1 MSQLRDRIVA
11 AQEELARQAPAPP
24 PVARR
29 SDPLASDPDATT
41 PGHEPPDAA
50 LTAAEQRDLDDP
62 MIPTPAPPPPAP
74 RSSLPAG
81 VHAEVHRRVV
91 RDLGPLLF
99 DDTVHDDELEVRLRA
114 TIAEAFEEAGIPLGG
129 GLYNQFASDIRDDV
143 VGYGPIDAVLRDD
156 SVTEVMVNGPD
167 IIFVERNG
175 KVEEIASGFVD
186 AAHVRRIIDKIVS
199 HVGRRIDE
207 SSPMVDARLPDGS
220 RVNAIIQPLAIDGP
234 FLTIRKFA
242 RDPFMAADLV
252 RFGTLDE
259 RSVRFLRACIEGR
272 LNIVV
277 SGGTGTGKTTLLN
290 VLSSFIP
297 NDERI
302 VTVEDAKEL
311 QLHQRHVLCM
321 ETRPPNVERVGEIT
335 IRDLVKNSLRMR
347 PDRIVVGECRGGEAL
362 DMLQAMNT
370 GHDGSMTT
378 VHSNSPRDALSRIET
393 LTLMAGFD
401 LPIRAIREQM
411 ASAVDLVVQ
420 LSRLRDG
427 SRRVTHITEV
437 DGMEGEKITMQ
448 DIFLFDYHAGLDDN
462 GRHQGVLEPTGV
474 RPGFA
479 EKLEDAGIPMGGDI
493 FEAAG
498 GRSLQE
504 RMEDLR

>member
-1 MSQLRDRIVA
+1 M
-11 AQEELARQAPAPP
+11 
-24 PVARR
+24 
-29 SDPLASDPDATT
+29 
-41 PGHEPPDAA
+41 
-50 LTAAEQRDLDDP
+50 
-62 MIPTPAPPPPAP
+62 
-74 RSSLPAG
+74 
-81 VHAEVHRRVV
+81 
-91 RDLGPLLF
+91 LF
-99 DDTVHDDELEVRLRA
+99 DDTVHDAELEQRLRE
-114 TIAEAFEEAGIPLGG
+114 TIAAAFEDAGIPAGG
-129 GLYNQFASDIRDDV
+129 ELYEQFATDIRNDV
-143 VGYGPIDAVLRDD
+143 VGYGPIEQYLNDD

-167 IIFVERNG
+167 IVFVEREG
-175 KVEEIASGFVD
+175 KVVEVASGFVD
-186 AAHVRRIIDKIVS
+186 AGHVRRVIDKIVS
-199 HVGRRIDE
+199 NVGRRIDE

-220 RVNAIIQPLAIDGP
+220 RVNAIIPPLAIDGP

-242 RDPFMAADLV
+242 REPFMAVDLV

-311 QLHQRHVLCM
+311 QLNQRHVLCM
-321 ETRPPNVERVGEIT
+321 ETRPPNVERAGEIT

-401 LPIRAIREQM
+401 LPIRAIRDQM
-411 ASAVDLVVQ
+411 ASAVDVIVQ
-420 LSRLRDG
+420 LTRLRDG
-427 SRRVTHITEV
+427 TRRVTHITEI
-437 DGMEGEKITMQ
+437 DSMEGDKITLQ
-448 DIFLFDYHAGLDDN
+448 DIFLFDFAAGVDAN
-462 GRHQGVLEPTGV
+462 GRHQGVLQPTGV
-474 RPGFA
+474 RPTFT
-479 EKLEDAGIPMGGDI
+479 EKLEDTGIVMGADM
-493 FEAAG
+493 FEAVP
-498 GRSLQE
+498 GRGLRD
-504 RMEDLR
+504 RMAELR

>member
-1 MSQLRDRIVA
+1 MSQLRDRIA
-11 AQEELARQAPAPP
+11 AARTELATAPP
-24 PVARR
+24 SSAPSVGVA
-29 SDPLASDPDATT
+29 
-41 PGHEPPDAA
+41 
-50 LTAAEQRDLDDP
+50 
-62 MIPTPAPPPPAP
+62 PTPPPRGTVGADVLRPADAPPPPPP
-74 RSSLPAG
+74 RISLPPD
-81 VHAEVHRRVV
+81 VHASVHRRVV
-91 RDLGPLLF
+91 KDLGPVLF
-99 DDTVHDDELEVRLRA
+99 DDTIQDEELEPRLRE
-114 TIAEAFEEAGIPLGG
+114 TIVAAFAAAGIPADGD
-129 GLYNQFASDIRDDV
+129 LYEQFATDIRNDV
-143 VGYGPIDAVLRDD
+143 IGYGPIEALLKDD

-167 IIFVERNG
+167 IIFVERSG
-175 KVEEIASGFVD
+175 RIEEVASGFVD
-186 AAHVRRIIDKIVS
+186 AQHVRRVIDKIVA

-220 RVNAIIQPLAIDGP
+220 RVNAVIPPLAIDGP

-242 RDPFMAADLV
+242 REPFMAVDLV
-252 RFGTLDE
+252 GFGTLDE

-277 SGGTGTGKTTLLN
+277 SGGTGSGKTTLLN

-297 NDERI
+297 SGERI

-321 ETRPPNVERVGEIT
+321 ETRPPNVERSGEVT
-335 IRDLVKNSLRMR
+335 IRDLVRNSLRMR

-401 LPIRAIREQM
+401 LPVRAIREQV
-411 ASAVDLVVQ
+411 ASAVDLIVQ

-437 DGMEGEKITMQ
+437 DGMEGDKITLQ
-448 DIFLFDYHAGLDDN
+448 DIYLFDFHAGVDAL
-462 GRHQGVLEPTGV
+462 GRHQGILEPTGV
-474 RPGFA
+474 RPTFT
-479 EKLEDAGIPMGGDI
+479 EKLEDAGLAISAEMFGAPGGD
-493 FEAAG
+493 AG
-498 GRSLQE
+498 RDRSF
-504 RMEDLR
+504 RR

>member
-1 MSQLRDRIVA
+1 MSQLRGRILGAQQEIARHAVKPRPADRDAHPDTPQQVD
-11 AQEELARQAPAPP
+11 
-24 PVARR
+24 PV
-29 SDPLASDPDATT
+29 DVP
-41 PGHEPPDAA
+41 
-50 LTAAEQRDLDDP
+50 DLDDP
-62 MIPTPAPPPPAP
+62 MRPAPAAPPPAP
-74 RSSLPAG
+74 RESLPPAL
-81 VHAEVHRRVV
+81 HAEVHRRVV

-99 DDTVHDDELEVRLRA
+99 DDTIHDDELEARLRV
-114 TIAEAFEEAGIPLGG
+114 TIAEAFETSGIPLGG
-129 GLYNQFASDIRDDV
+129 VLYEQFASDIRDDV

-156 SVTEVMVNGPD
+156 SVTEVMVNGPECV
-167 IIFVERNG
+167 FVERNG

-220 RVNAIIQPLAIDGP
+220 RVNAIIPPLAIGGP

-252 RFGTLDE
+252 RFSTLDE
-259 RSVRFLRACIEGR
+259 RSVRFLRACIEGK

-321 ETRPPNVERVGEIT
+321 ETRPPNVERAGEIT

-378 VHSNSPRDALSRIET
+378 VHANSPRDALSRIET

-401 LPIRAIREQM
+401 LPIRAIRDQVS
-411 ASAVDLVVQ
+411 SAVDVIVQ
-420 LSRLRDG
+420 LTRLRDG

-437 DGMEGEKITMQ
+437 DGMEGDKITLQ
-448 DIFLFDYHAGLDDN
+448 DIFLFDFHAGLDVH

-474 RPGFA
+474 RPAFA
-479 EKLEDAGIPMGGDI
+479 EKLEDIGVKLGAEVFQAPGDQ
-493 FEAAG
+493 
-498 GRSLQE
+498 SLKS
-504 RMEDLR
+504 RMAELR

>member
-1 MSQLRDRIVA
+1 MSQLRQRILA
-11 AQEELARQAPAPP
+11 AQADLEREGDRSADSPDPSQPLTGGARPGHDPD
-24 PVARR
+24 
-29 SDPLASDPDATT
+29 DPLW
-41 PGHEPPDAA
+41 
-50 LTAAEQRDLDDP
+50 
-62 MIPTPAPPPPAP
+62 PTPAPPPPLP
-74 RSSLPAG
+74 RRSLDPAL
-81 VHAEVHRRVV
+81 HATIHRRVV
-91 RDLGPLLF
+91 RDLGPVLF
-99 DDTVHDDELEVRLRA
+99 DDTIRDEELEARLLE
-114 TIAEAFEEAGIPLGG
+114 TIAAAFIEEGMPLGG
-129 GLYNQFASDIRDDV
+129 GEFDQFASDIRDDV
-143 VGYGPIDAVLRDD
+143 IGYGPIDALLKDD

-167 IIFVERNG
+167 ILFVERNG
-175 KVEEIASGFVD
+175 KVEEVASGFVD

-220 RVNAIIQPLAIDGP
+220 RVNAIIPPLAIDGP

-242 RDPFMAADLV
+242 ADPFMAADLV
-252 RFGTLDE
+252 RFGTLDQ

-321 ETRPPNVERVGEIT
+321 ETRPPNVERAGEVT
-335 IRDLVKNSLRMR
+335 IRDLVRNSLRMR

-378 VHSNSPRDALSRIET
+378 VHANSPRDALSRIET

-401 LPIRAIREQM
+401 LPLRAIREQV
-411 ASAVDLVVQ
+411 AAAVDVIVQ

-437 DGMEGEKITMQ
+437 DGMEGDKITLQ
-448 DIFLFDYHAGLDDN
+448 DIFLFDYSAGLDEN
-462 GRHQGVLEPTGV
+462 GRHRGVLQPTGV
-474 RPGFA
+474 RPGFSD
-479 EKLEDAGIPMGGDI
+479 KLADTGVDLGAAIFQADGAG
-493 FEAAG
+493 
-498 GRSLQE
+498 SLRD
-504 RMEDLR
+504 RMADLR